1 MKLVIFLKDRY
12 FKSILQLKLLARQIC
27 QTNNVSLNPLSANP
41 TKWSN
46 TLKQFVGKLPT
57 NCLSVLEHFVKL
69 ALKGSRGSS
78 TNAYVVIQILLLM
91 VVFRFQTVIS
101 AIFDSKEIVLFKYQS

>member
-27 QTNNVSLNPLSANP
+27 QTNNVLLNPLSANP
-41 TKWSN
+41 KKWSN
-46 TLKQFVGKLPT
+46 RLKQFVGKLPT
-57 NCLSVLEHFVKL
+57 NCLSVLDHFVKL
-69 ALKGSRGSS
+69 ALKGLTGSS
-78 TNAYVVIQILLLM
+78 TNAYVVIHILLLM
-91 VVFRFQTVIS
+91 VFRFQTVIS